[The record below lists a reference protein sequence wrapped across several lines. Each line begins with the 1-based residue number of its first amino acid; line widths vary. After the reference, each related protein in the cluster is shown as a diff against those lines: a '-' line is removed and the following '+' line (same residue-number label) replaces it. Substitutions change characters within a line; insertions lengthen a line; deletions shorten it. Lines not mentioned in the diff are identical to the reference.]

1 LNSDLLPAIFVPENY
16 EIVEYRYAVFSGGL
30 FMRFEGNN
38 QLVRKIQLDNSET
51 PLNST
56 SDILDIRSTKKFEVN
71 AQCAVA
77 LNSLDYSLEYRKR
90 LFCNSFRTTSPLTS
104 TDSVVV
110 VSYFLPIII
119 TKDQKKNWIVQW
131 NYENL
136 LSQTTTLRVSWI
148 GSIPQRYSLTPDD
161 EVIIAALLL
170 QMSCYPIF
178 LNRKM
183 HREFY
188 NIFCKQ
194 HLWPVLHHNY
204 DPFGP
209 IDKKK
214 LDSDHE
220 QSLWFVCTTI
230 HQLFCR
236 KLVEVYHTGDLVWI
250 HGFHLMLLPSYV
262 RRKISMAKIGVF
274 LHTPFPS
281 SEIWKTLWCREDLLL
296 GILCADQ
303 IGFHLFEYARHFLTT
318 CRRLLGTHYE
328 YNSCGSIIIQAGG
341 REVLVTCFH
350 VGADNALINE
360 ILLRNDFCLEETFLP
375 LKNKDKFVITS
386 E

>member
-1 LNSDLLPAIFVPENY
+1 LLAIFVPENY
-16 EIVEYRYAVFSGGL
+16 EIVQYHYAVFSGGL
-30 FMRFEGNN
+30 FVRYEGKPHHFI
-38 QLVRKIQLDNSET
+38 RKIHLDKSET

-56 SDILDIRSTKKFEVN
+56 SDILDTPSTQISEVN

-77 LNSLDYSLEYRKR
+77 LSSVDYSGEYRKR
-90 LFCNSFRTTSPLTS
+90 LFCNSSQRSSCPLDS

-119 TKDQKKNWIVQW
+119 TKDANKNWIVQW
-131 NYENL
+131 NIENL
-136 LSQTTTLRVSWI
+136 LSLTTALRVSWV
-148 GSIPQRYSLTPDD
+148 GSIPQRYSLTQQD
-161 EVIIAALLL
+161 EEILSVLLL
-170 QMSCYPIF
+170 EMSCYPVF
-178 LNRKM
+178 LSRKV

-194 HLWPVLHHNY
+194 YVWPVLHHNY

-214 LDSDHE
+214 LDSTHE
-220 QSLWFVCTTI
+220 QSLWYICTTV

-236 KLVEVYHTGDLVWI
+236 KIVEVYQTGDLVWI

-262 RRKISMAKIGVF
+262 RRKISGAKIGIF

-281 SEIWKTLWCREDLLL
+281 SEIWKTLWCREDFLL

-318 CRRLLGTHYE
+318 CRRLLGTHYQF
-328 YNSCGSIIIQAGG
+328 NSSGSLIIQAGG
-341 REVLVTCFH
+341 RDVLVTCFH
-350 VGADNALINE
+350 VGANNPLIDK
-360 ILLRNDFCLEETFLP
+360 IQVGNDFILEASSLSE
-375 LKNKDKFVITS
+375 KYKDRLVITS